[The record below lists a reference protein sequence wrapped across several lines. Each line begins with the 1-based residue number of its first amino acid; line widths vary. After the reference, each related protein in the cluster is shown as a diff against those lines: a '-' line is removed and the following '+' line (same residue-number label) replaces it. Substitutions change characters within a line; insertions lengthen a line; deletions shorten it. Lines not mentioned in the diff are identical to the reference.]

1 MDSIDAMFSD
11 LLGEID
17 NLSQSYIPAAN
28 TQEGLPVPLSESIG
42 SISFPD
48 LNDSLNKLEDH
59 DLDVLMIQLQSQS
72 TILEMRLNSD
82 QQTSSLTDNQIA
94 TSAMTQGSD
103 SAAAFPAPSNAA
115 ESSGAVQTSETQT
128 KTEKIKLAL
137 KKLNEAKVKKLI
149 VKVMMSDESSK
160 ILMVDDRQ
168 MVRELLDTLFEKTHC
183 DRSIGWSL
191 CETNPELQTE
201 RDIEDHE
208 CLVELLSVWTRH
220 SENKL
225 YFLLRPQ
232 KYVMFTDPHLFYMWK
247 KNKKYLSEISEEAK
261 ELLLKENFKG
271 STLIVPN
278 LENVLYLKE
287 DGKKVWK
294 PRYFILRASGIYFVP
309 KGKTKISSDLACFVH
324 FENVNIYTANNY
336 KQKYRAPTNF
346 CFILKHPLIQKE
358 SHYIKFLCCE
368 NEHTLLLWV
377 NSIRIAKYGTI
388 LYESYQAAKERA
400 ATLDTPQLNDYKDSP
415 TKTKDVE
422 DYELQDDFIPS
433 PPGHTCCFLFFT
445 MMIL

>member
-1 MDSIDAMFSD
+1 MLQSVKEADKMDNIDAMFSD
-11 LLGEID
+11 LLEEID
-17 NLSQSYIPAAN
+17 NLSQSVIPAAN
-28 TQEGLPVPLSESIG
+28 TPEGFPVPLSESAV
-42 SISFPD
+42 SVSFTD
-48 LNDSLNKLEDH
+48 LNESLNELEDQ
-59 DLDVLMIQLQSQS
+59 DLDALVIELQSQS
-72 TILEMRLNSD
+72 TTLEMRLNAD
-82 QQTSSLTDNQIA
+82 QPTCILTDNQIA
-94 TSAMTQGSD
+94 TSALTPGSD
-103 SAAAFPAPSNAA
+103 SAAAFPAPSNTA
-115 ESSGAVQTSETQT
+115 ESSGGLHTSEPQT
-128 KTEKIKLAL
+128 KAEKLKLAL
-137 KKLNEAKVKKLI
+137 KKLNEAKVRKLV

-183 DRSIGWSL
+183 DRSISWSL

-201 RDIEDHE
+201 RGIEDHE

-247 KNKKYLSEISEEAK
+247 KNKEHFSEVSVQAK
-261 ELLLKENFKG
+261 ELLLKENFEG
-271 STLIVPN
+271 SALIVPD
-278 LENVLYLKE
+278 LEGMLYLKE

-294 PRYFILRASGIYFVP
+294 PRYFLLRASGIYFVP

-324 FENVNIYTANNY
+324 FENVNIYTAVNY
-336 KQKYRAPTNF
+336 QQKYRAPTDF

-358 SHYIKFLCCE
+358 SHYIKFLCCD

-388 LYESYQAAKERA
+388 MYKSYQAAKERA
-400 ATLDTPQLNDYKDSP
+400 ATLHTLNDYKDRYNSHVP
-415 TKTKDVE
+415 
-422 DYELQDDFIPS
+422 
-433 PPGHTCCFLFFT
+433 
-445 MMIL
+445 